1 MTEKKISVIIL
12 NWNGAA
18 MMRRFLPSVVE
29 HSAEA
34 EVIVAD
40 NGSTDDSLEMLK
52 EEFPTIRVIP
62 FEKNYGFAEGY
73 NKALEKIETPYAL
86 LLNDDVEVTRDWLV
100 PLLTFMES
108 HPKVAACQPKLL
120 SEKQRDHFEYAG
132 ACGGFLDYLGYPYC
146 RGRMMEVVEK
156 DEGQYDTPCAIFW
169 GSGAALMV
177 RTAIYKEV
185 GGLDRRFFAHME
197 EIDFCWRL
205 RSRGHEIYCIPQSTV
220 YHVGGG
226 TLSKSNPKKTFL
238 NFRNNLLM
246 LHKNMPTGQLTFVL
260 LARYFLDHLAACKM
274 LLSGQRNDALAV
286 IRARYEFN
294 HIRHEYDNIREEN
307 LRKTVTEHIP
317 ELRNSSL
324 LFAFYFRHKHR
335 FSDWV

>member
-34 EVIVAD
+34 EVIIAD

-52 EEFPTIRVIP
+52 EEFPTIKVIP

-100 PLLTFMES
+100 PLLTFMEN

-132 ACGGFLDYLGYPYC
+132 ACGGFMDYLGYPYC

-156 DEGQYDTPCAIFW
+156 DEGQYDTPCPIFW

-226 TLSKSNPKKTFL
+226 TLNKSNPQKTFL

-260 LARYFLDHLAACKM
+260 LARYFLDHLAAFKM

-286 IRARYEFN
+286 IRARYEFS
-294 HIRHEYDNIREEN
+294 HIRHEYDNVREEN
-307 LRKTVTEHIP
+307 LKKTVTEHIP

-324 LFAFYFRHKHR
+324 LFAFYFGHKRR